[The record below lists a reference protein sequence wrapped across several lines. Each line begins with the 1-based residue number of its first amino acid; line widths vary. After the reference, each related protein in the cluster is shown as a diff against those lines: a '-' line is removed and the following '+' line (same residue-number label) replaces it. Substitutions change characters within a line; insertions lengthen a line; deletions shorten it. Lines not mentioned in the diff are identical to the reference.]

1 MPSDPIS
8 QSIYP
13 HHFDSRDDGRVD
25 TSIDFVLSDTFR
37 YLEEARSNGTI
48 DSTKLNGF
56 TPSYSKLTYSNLSE
70 FVFQFIWFLAQLF
83 AFF

>member
-1 MPSDPIS
+1 MVKISNVDKGCGPDMPSDPIS

-48 DSTKLNGF
+48 DSTDYPPLLKEAQRL
-56 TPSYSKLTYSNLSE
+56 YSHL
-70 FVFQFIWFLAQLF
+70 Q
-83 AFF
+83 